1 MHLFHLQ
8 LPNLR
13 GHAWPSMGKSN
24 NFMGQSALIVSLAT
38 REQIEK
44 NKSGP
49 SSPVRCSLV
58 KTPSSVRSPHGVED
72 GPILHDTEQ
81 FVRSR
86 HVVRNGP
93 LWVSEERVRDPDLFY
108 HAVVE
113 PQDFCRPLE
122 FQPLINPHLAEEHV
136 HGVILTHRTQ
146 RVNVKRNIK
155 TISQHK
161 MLVLNRLC
169 PVNTGPGATQ
179 QRLWKT
185 LLIRQC
191 TVGRHDETM
200 MDATHHRQWLINP
213 FRHSPPSDMLSY
225 WFRGHQ

>member
-38 REQIEK
+38 REQIKK

-58 KTPSSVRSPHGVED
+58 KTPSSVSSPHGVED

-93 LWVSEERVRDPDLFY
+93 LWVSEERVRDPDLFH

-155 TISQHK
+155 TISQQK
-161 MLVLNRLC
+161 NVRFELVS
-169 PVNTGPGATQ
+169 VQ
-179 QRLWKT
+179 
-185 LLIRQC
+185 
-191 TVGRHDETM
+191 
-200 MDATHHRQWLINP
+200 
-213 FRHSPPSDMLSY
+213 
-225 WFRGHQ
+225 